1 MLNKQDLS
9 AIESL
14 MDKKF
19 RTELKP
25 IKEDI
30 QKIRSEQKEG
40 IQKIRVELKDDLRP
54 LKEDIQKIRA
64 DQKTIITFF
73 DKEYLELR
81 KRVEL
86 IENHLGISS
95 RN

>member
-14 MDKKF
+14 MDNKF
-19 RTELKP
+19 KQELKP
-25 IKEDI
+25 I
-30 QKIRSEQKEG
+30 
-40 IQKIRVELKDDLRP
+40 
-54 LKEDIQKIRA
+54 KEDIQKIRA

>member
-9 AIESL
+9 TIESL
-14 MDKKF
+14 MDRKF
-19 RTELKP
+19 QQELTP
-25 IKEDI
+25 IKDEI

-40 IQKIRVELKDDLRP
+40 IQKIRVELKDEIRP